1 MDTHSLPS
9 LSPCEPEACLL
20 AAALASLGSLGALV
34 SAWHLQA
41 GSVWLLATPEL
52 LAEVAACERRQ
63 DRHAR
68 TQCKQA
74 LVLARAQQS
83 QAVVLASR

>member
-9 LSPCEPEACLL
+9 LPPRVRGACLL
-20 AAALASLGSLGALV
+20 AATLVSLGSFGALV
-34 SAWHLQA
+34 SVWHLQA
-41 GSVWLLATPEL
+41 GSVWLAATPEL
-52 LAEVAACERRQ
+52 LAEVAVCERGQ

-74 LVLARAQQS
+74 LVLARAPQS